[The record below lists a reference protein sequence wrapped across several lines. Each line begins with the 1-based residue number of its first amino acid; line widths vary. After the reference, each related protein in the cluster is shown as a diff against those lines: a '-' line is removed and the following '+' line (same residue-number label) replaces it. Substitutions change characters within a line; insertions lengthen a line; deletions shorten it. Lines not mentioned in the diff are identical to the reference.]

1 MSSSLFKKAIVGAVV
16 ISGFSAG
23 ALSAQ
28 STAPTYMQA
37 VAPSVSL
44 TPFLSAGDFVGS
56 YQIPG
61 IPDGVGVYKDG
72 KRLTIL
78 TNHEWS
84 ATNTVASARNSAGG
98 LTKGAFITQL
108 TYNIET
114 GAVTKAKD
122 LANDVVWYDYT
133 NKTYGAWSSAPA
145 GAPATDSFGT
155 LNHASLINRFC
166 SATLAPAGA
175 FYDAKSKLGF
185 EEAVYLTGEEG
196 SDESRAFAVNM
207 QGQMVQLPGV
217 GLAAWE
223 NIVPV
228 PSVGK
233 TTALMASEDGSA
245 TDSQLWMY
253 VGQKTKKGQWF
264 EKAGLTNGSAYVLS
278 SVASAAVANDNEIR
292 AKYGKGT
299 AFKVGFSKVDNT
311 LNGKAQN
318 ELARSLGIE
327 LSRVEDGH
335 FDPKNPNDFYFVTTE
350 SNKDPKATAPNPAT
364 PTVTRDGGALWKL
377 SFADLANPAKG
388 GTLTM
393 LLDGSEVPYLS
404 KPDNIAI
411 DDLGNI
417 LIQEDPGNN
426 AQIARVVAYRIKDG
440 KLGVVAKFKD
450 DLFTTGRTGFITQDE
465 ESSGVVDVTSMLKK
479 GKGDKSSY
487 YMLVAQIHATPA
499 LARPDIAAGNTTLA
513 NAVEGGQWYIMEV
526 PNWAAVYNQ

>member
-1 MSSSLFKKAIVGAVV
+1 MSSSVLRKAIVGAIVL
-16 ISGFSAG
+16 SGFSAG

-28 STAPTYMQA
+28 STAPTYMEA

-44 TPFLSAGDFVGS
+44 TPFLSAGDYVGS
-56 YQIPG
+56 YQISG
-61 IPDGVGVYKDG
+61 VPDGIGVFKDG

-84 ATNTVASARNSAGG
+84 ASNTTAAARNSSGG
-98 LTKGAFITQL
+98 LTRGAFITQL

-114 GAVTKAKD
+114 GSVIKAKD
-122 LANDVVWYDYT
+122 LTSDVVWYEYAT
-133 NKTYGAWSSAPA
+133 KTYGAWGSAPA
-145 GAPATDSFGT
+145 GAAAADSYGT
-155 LNHASLINRFC
+155 PNHSSLINRFC

-207 QGQMVQLPGV
+207 QGQMVQLPAV

-228 PSVGK
+228 RTGNK

-253 VGQKTKKGQWF
+253 VGQKTKAGQWY
-264 EKAGLTNGSAYVLS
+264 EKAGLTNGNAYVLS
-278 SVASAAVANDNEIR
+278 AVASANVANDNEIR
-292 AKYGKGT
+292 ARYGKGV
-299 AFKVGFSKVDNT
+299 AIKVGFSKVDNT
-311 LNGKAQN
+311 LSGKAQN
-318 ELARSLGIE
+318 EMARSLGIE

-335 FDPKNPNDFYFVTTE
+335 FDPKNPKDFYFITTE

-364 PTVTRDGGALWKL
+364 PTVSRDGGALWKL
-377 SFADLANPAKG
+377 SFTDLSNPAKG

-404 KPDNIAI
+404 KPDNLAI
-411 DDLGNI
+411 DDLGNV

-426 AQIARVVAYRIKDG
+426 AAVSRVVAYRIKDG
-440 KLGVVAKFKD
+440 KIGVLAKFKD
-450 DLFTTGRTGFITQDE
+450 SMFATGGAAFITQDE
-465 ESSGVVDVTSMLKK
+465 ESSGVVDVTDMLKK
-479 GKGDKSSY
+479 GKGDKSHY
-487 YMLVAQIHATPA
+487 YMLVAQVHSTPA

-526 PNWAAVYNQ
+526 PNWEAVYNQ